1 MDSTGRKTRTVST
14 KLTALELERLDELA
28 LRRGVTRSF
37 LLKELVKA
45 ALDGRVLLALPPP
58 IAGSIRDFGRS
69 DAGRAALRRARN
81 DAEAAL
87 NGKKTARKADLAT
100 REAGAAG

>member
-1 MDSTGRKTRTVST
+1 MNPTGRKIKTVST

-37 LLKELVKA
+37 LLKELVRA

-58 IAGSIRDFGRS
+58 IKGSIRDFGQS
-69 DAGRAALRRARN
+69 DAGKAALKRARN

-87 NGKKTARKADLAT
+87 NGKKTARKGGLAA
-100 REAGAAG
+100 REAGGAG